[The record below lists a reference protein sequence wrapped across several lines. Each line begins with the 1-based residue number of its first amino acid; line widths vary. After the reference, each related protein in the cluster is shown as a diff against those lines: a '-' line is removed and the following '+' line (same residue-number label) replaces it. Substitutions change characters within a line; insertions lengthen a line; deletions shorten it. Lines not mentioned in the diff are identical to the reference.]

1 MVAEITEEKSYY
13 KDELIKS
20 PSVTDLTL
28 SEARQKKAIKKKKT
42 NQTTEV
48 YTWQDKQCCSEKAGN

>member
-20 PSVTDLTL
+20 PSVTHLTL
-28 SEARQKKAIKKKKT
+28 SEARQKKAIKKKP

-48 YTWQDKQCCSEKAGN
+48 YT